1 MRVTAKKSGGAPK
14 GNKNAKGNKGGGR
27 RSLYKPE
34 YAEEVRKLCAVMH
47 ATDLMLAEWFGVSE
61 RTINEWKARYV
72 EFFAA
77 LRAGKDVTD
86 DLVERST
93 VQHIVGYHV
102 LTEKVLQKGGATHR
116 GKITIREWVKGDP
129 NAGLKWLAARR
140 PDIYREQK
148 DVTLKS
154 DEAFLKALE
163 LMNEQ
168 VMLERAERAR
178 AMHQT

>member
-1 MRVTAKKSGGAPK
+1 MSTTAKKSSGAPK

-27 RSLYKPE
+27 PSLYKPE
-34 YAEEVRKLCAVMH
+34 YAEEARKLCAVMH

-61 RTINEWKARYV
+61 RTINEWKMRHV

-93 VQHIVGYHV
+93 VQHIIGYHV
-102 LTEKVLQKGGATHR
+102 LTEKVLQKGGPKHG

-140 PDIYREQK
+140 PEIYREQK
-148 DVTLKS
+148 NAAIKG

-163 LMNEQ
+163 AMNERAI
-168 VMLERAERAR
+168 LSRIERD
-178 AMHQT
+178 HGIKP